1 MTERLQGKKLIVEVG
16 PSYFPLHRQKNILN
30 ENSVYVGV
38 DQDRSGLHRFHR
50 TGGEIQ
56 GELGHLP
63 IRSACADEIW
73 LMNVFGEHY
82 ADNRSTHQPLLL
94 RDGRITF
101 PLITKA
107 YLADLSRVLKPGG
120 KVYIGED
127 NTPAP
132 YFEDMDYSEL
142 GFSKEVYKGEEL
154 FNFTNEIGL
163 EEFGH
168 PAIRFSKM
176 EPYILVL
183 TKILTS

>member
-1 MTERLQGKKLIVEVG
+1 MSERLQGKKLIVEVG
-16 PSYFPLHRQKNILN
+16 PSYFPLHMQKNILN
-30 ENSVYVGV
+30 GDNVYIGI
-38 DQDRSGLHRFHR
+38 DQDKSGFRGFHR

-73 LMNVFGEHY
+73 LLNVFGEHY
-82 ADNRSTHQPLLL
+82 ANNPGMHQPILLAS
-94 RDGRITF
+94 GRTTF

-127 NTPAP
+127 NTPAK

-142 GFSKEVYKGEEL
+142 GFSKEVYSGKEL

-163 EEFGH
+163 NEFGY
-168 PAIRFSKM
+168 PTIRIFER

-183 TKILTS
+183 TKRA

>member
-30 ENSVYVGV
+30 GDNVYVGI
-38 DQDRSGLHRFHR
+38 DQDRSRLHRFHK

-82 ADNRSTHQPLLL
+82 AYNSGMHQPILLTN
-94 RDGRITF
+94 GRETW

-107 YLADLSRVLKPGG
+107 YLADLGRVLKPGG
-120 KVYIGED
+120 KVFIGED
-127 NTPAP
+127 NTPAK

-154 FNFTNEIGL
+154 FNFTNQIGL

-168 PAIRFSKM
+168 LAIRFSKM

-183 TKILTS
+183 TKIND